1 VDGRDENLIPGKIFC
16 AIMVVLAIRPTLLSL
31 DVDEYGFPGGSWSMY
46 SQDVE
51 VLSLR
56 LDQVSEGNRI
66 EVSVDLWHGEFIST
80 THPYF
85 SEVQFED
92 YLESRKN
99 LCESPEI
106 TSLEF
111 EILFLADGKEYSF
124 SESLLC

>member
-1 VDGRDENLIPGKIFC
+1 
-16 AIMVVLAIRPTLLSL
+16 
-31 DVDEYGFPGGSWSMY
+31 MY

-51 VLSLR
+51 VLIVR
-56 LDQVSEGNRI
+56 LDQVSEGSRI
-66 EVSVDLWHGEFIST
+66 EVTVDLWHGEFIST

-99 LCESPEI
+99 LCEPPEI